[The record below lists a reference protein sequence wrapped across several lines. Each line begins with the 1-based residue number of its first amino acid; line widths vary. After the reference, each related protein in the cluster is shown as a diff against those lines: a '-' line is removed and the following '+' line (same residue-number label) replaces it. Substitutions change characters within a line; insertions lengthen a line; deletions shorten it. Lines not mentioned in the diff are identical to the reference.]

1 VLADTVCCSCPCCC
15 FSSGS
20 LYTLTMEPAGGRRI
34 DQRNTSNLD
43 LLVEANLDFLVDA
56 LSLYYCH
63 SLGVRKLESSGK
75 QMAHTQRHRDGS
87 AQNPADPSSPPS
99 LLQSPSVTERK
110 NVVSN
115 IVSIGRRVL
124 LLLAM
129 VLIAA
134 TLATMSA
141 ASAFADELSDSQL
154 RHKIHVIQNRP
165 GPLTNQE
172 EERIQTLKDRIH
184 DNDDNNEDDE
194 EDDEEDDNDDD

>member
-1 VLADTVCCSCPCCC
+1 V
-15 FSSGS
+15 
-20 LYTLTMEPAGGRRI
+20 
-34 DQRNTSNLD
+34 
-43 LLVEANLDFLVDA
+43 
-56 LSLYYCH
+56 
-63 SLGVRKLESSGK
+63 
-75 QMAHTQRHRDGS
+75 
-87 AQNPADPSSPPS
+87 
-99 LLQSPSVTERK
+99 
-110 NVVSN
+110 
-115 IVSIGRRVL
+115 

-172 EERIQTLKDRIH
+172 EDRIQTLKDRIH

>member
-1 VLADTVCCSCPCCC
+1 
-15 FSSGS
+15 
-20 LYTLTMEPAGGRRI
+20 MEPAGGRRI

-75 QMAHTQRHRDGS
+75 QMAHKDTGMVQRKTLPIPQVS
-87 AQNPADPSSPPS
+87 PSS

-110 NVVSN
+110 NVVS
-115 IVSIGRRVL
+115 IGRRVV

-172 EERIQTLKDRIH
+172 EDRIQTLKDRIH
-184 DNDDNNEDDE
+184 DNDDN
-194 EDDEEDDNDDD
+194 DDDDDDD